1 MCFIEHPPKVLGC
14 RTFEEDV
21 IEGCEALTI
30 FTHRMIFK
38 CLFVLDNM
46 IQVLPQEGHSCIIW
60 NASGNPPHLRIPW
73 GLSGFCGKAS
83 CEMDAVVMILTGVWE
98 NEYRSYGLERIAQL
112 HFSEKLPNE

>member
-1 MCFIEHPPKVLGC
+1 MCFIEYPPKVLGC

-73 GLSGFCGKAS
+73 GIVRLLWEGFVQDECSGDDLDRCVG
-83 CEMDAVVMILTGVWE
+83 ERVLLVWTGE
-98 NEYRSYGLERIAQL
+98 NSSAPFL
-112 HFSEKLPNE
+112 